1 MEKSVLNPR
10 SISNYQFIITML
22 SRKNWIYLT
31 VFILALFELP
41 PVIAREASPRNTVEI
56 LLNSITN
63 LKTGKPLTP
72 EEVKENDILSY
83 RALAL
88 LNIREISRKAL
99 GKYWKKRTLT
109 EQKVFIDL
117 LSRMFIKEAFPNSG
131 KFFSALKLIY
141 SQTTI
146 KESKANVPLTV
157 VHEKEGEINIDFHL
171 QKYRDQWQ
179 VVDVD
184 LDEISMRNN
193 MRSQLY
199 KVISKNNYQ
208 ELVRRIKKKLTKY

>member
-1 MEKSVLNPR
+1 
-10 SISNYQFIITML
+10 ML

-31 VFILALFELP
+31 VFILALFELSL
-41 PVIAREASPRNTVEI
+41 VIAKEASPRNTVEI

-63 LKTGKPLTP
+63 LKTGEPLTP

-99 GKYWKKRTLT
+99 GKYWKKRSLT
-109 EQKVFIDL
+109 EQEVFIDL

-171 QKYRDQWQ
+171 QKYGDQWQ

>member
-1 MEKSVLNPR
+1 
-10 SISNYQFIITML
+10 ML

-41 PVIAREASPRNTVEI
+41 PVIAKEASPRNIVET

-72 EEVKENDILSY
+72 EEVKKNDILSY

-88 LNIREISRKAL
+88 LNTREISRKAL
-99 GKYWKKRTLT
+99 GKHWKNRTLT
-109 EQKVFIDL
+109 EQKMFIDL

-141 SQTTI
+141 GQPTI
-146 KESKANVPLTV
+146 SESKANVPLTV

-171 QKYRDQWQ
+171 QKYSDQWQ

-208 ELVRRIKKKLTKY
+208 ELVRRIKEKITKY

>member
-1 MEKSVLNPR
+1 
-10 SISNYQFIITML
+10 ML

-31 VFILALFELP
+31 VFILALFELS
-41 PVIAREASPRNTVEI
+41 PVIAKEASPRNTVET

-72 EEVKENDILSY
+72 EEVKKNDILSY

-88 LNIREISRKAL
+88 LNTREISRKAL
-99 GKYWKKRTLT
+99 GKHWKNRTLT

-141 SQTTI
+141 GQPTI
-146 KESKANVPLTV
+146 SESKANVPLTV

-184 LDEISMRNN
+184 LDGVSMRNS

-208 ELVRRIKKKLTKY
+208 ELVRRIKEKIAKY

>member
-1 MEKSVLNPR
+1 
-10 SISNYQFIITML
+10 ML

-31 VFILALFELP
+31 VFILALFELS
-41 PVIAREASPRNTVEI
+41 PVIAKEASPRNTVET

-72 EEVKENDILSY
+72 EEVKKNDILSY

-88 LNIREISRKAL
+88 LNTREISRKAL
-99 GKYWKKRTLT
+99 GKYWKNRTLT

-141 SQTTI
+141 GQPTI
-146 KESKANVPLTV
+146 NKSKANVPLTV

-184 LDEISMRNN
+184 LDGISMRNN

>member
-1 MEKSVLNPR
+1 M
-10 SISNYQFIITML
+10 I
-22 SRKNWIYLT
+22 SRKNWIYLI
-31 VFILALFELP
+31 VFILASFRLSPIVAE
-41 PVIAREASPRNTVEI
+41 ETSPRNTVET

-63 LKTGKPLTP
+63 LKTRKPLTP
-72 EEVKENDILSY
+72 EEVKKNDILSY

-99 GKYWKKRTLT
+99 GKYWKKRSLT

-141 SQTTI
+141 GQTTI
-146 KESKANVPLTV
+146 NESKANVPLTV

>member
-1 MEKSVLNPR
+1 
-10 SISNYQFIITML
+10 ML
-22 SRKNWIYLT
+22 SRKNWIFLT
-31 VFILALFELP
+31 VFILALFELS
-41 PVIAREASPRNTVEI
+41 PVIAKEASPRNTVEI

-99 GKYWKKRTLT
+99 GKYWKKRSLT

-131 KFFSALKLIY
+131 KFFSALKVIY
-141 SQTTI
+141 GQTTI

-171 QKYRDQWQ
+171 QKYGDQWQ

-208 ELVRRIKKKLTKY
+208 EIVRRIKEKIAKY

>member
-1 MEKSVLNPR
+1 
-10 SISNYQFIITML
+10 ML

-31 VFILALFELP
+31 VFILALFELS
-41 PVIAREASPRNTVEI
+41 PVIAKEASPRNTVEI

-99 GKYWKKRTLT
+99 GKYWKKRSLT

-141 SQTTI
+141 GQPTI
-146 KESKANVPLTV
+146 SESKANVPLTV

-184 LDEISMRNN
+184 LGGVSMRNN

-208 ELVRRIKKKLTKY
+208 ELVRRIKEKIAKY

>member
-1 MEKSVLNPR
+1 
-10 SISNYQFIITML
+10 ML
-22 SRKNWIYLT
+22 SRKNWICLT

-41 PVIAREASPRNTVEI
+41 PVIAKEVSPRNTVEI
-56 LLNSITN
+56 LLSSITN

-88 LNIREISRKAL
+88 LNIREISRETL
-99 GKYWKKRTLT
+99 GKYWKKRSLT

-141 SQTTI
+141 GQTTI
-146 KESKANVPLTV
+146 NESKSNVPLTV

-171 QKYRDQWQ
+171 KKYRDQWQ

>member
-1 MEKSVLNPR
+1 M
-10 SISNYQFIITML
+10 I
-22 SRKNWIYLT
+22 SRKNWIYLI
-31 VFILALFELP
+31 VFILASFRLSPIVAE
-41 PVIAREASPRNTVEI
+41 ETSPRNTVET

-99 GKYWKKRTLT
+99 GKYWKKRSLT

-141 SQTTI
+141 GQPTI
-146 KESKANVPLTV
+146 SESKANVPLTV

-171 QKYRDQWQ
+171 QKYGDQWQ

-208 ELVRRIKKKLTKY
+208 ELVRRIKEKLTKY

>member
-1 MEKSVLNPR
+1 
-10 SISNYQFIITML
+10 ML

-31 VFILALFELP
+31 VFILALFELS
-41 PVIAREASPRNTVEI
+41 PVIAKEASPRNTVEI
-56 LLNSITN
+56 LLSSITN

-88 LNIREISRKAL
+88 LNIREISRKVL
-99 GKYWKKRTLT
+99 GKYWKKRSLT

-117 LSRMFIKEAFPNSG
+117 LSQMFIKEAFPNSG

-141 SQTTI
+141 GQTTI
-146 KESKANVPLTV
+146 NESKSNVPLTV

>member
-1 MEKSVLNPR
+1 
-10 SISNYQFIITML
+10 ML

-31 VFILALFELP
+31 VFILALFELS
-41 PVIAREASPRNTVEI
+41 PVIAKETSPRNTVEI

-99 GKYWKKRTLT
+99 GKYWKKRSLT
-109 EQKVFIDL
+109 EQKVFVDL

-131 KFFSALKLIY
+131 KFFSALQLIY
-141 SQTTI
+141 GQPTI
-146 KESKANVPLTV
+146 NESKANVPLTV

-208 ELVRRIKKKLTKY
+208 ELVRRIKAKLSKF

>member
-1 MEKSVLNPR
+1 
-10 SISNYQFIITML
+10 ML

-41 PVIAREASPRNTVEI
+41 PVIAKEASPRNTVEI
-56 LLNSITN
+56 LLSSITN

-99 GKYWKKRTLT
+99 GKYWKKRSLT
-109 EQKVFIDL
+109 EQKVFVDL

-171 QKYRDQWQ
+171 QKYGDQWEG
-179 VVDVD
+179 VDVD

-193 MRSQLY
+193 MRSRLY

-208 ELVRRIKKKLTKY
+208 ELVRRIKEKLTKY

>member
-1 MEKSVLNPR
+1 
-10 SISNYQFIITML
+10 ML

-31 VFILALFELP
+31 VFILALFELS
-41 PVIAREASPRNTVEI
+41 PVIAKEASPRNTVEI

-99 GKYWKKRTLT
+99 GKYWKKRSLT

-141 SQTTI
+141 GQPSI
-146 KESKANVPLTV
+146 NESKANVPLTV

>member
-1 MEKSVLNPR
+1 
-10 SISNYQFIITML
+10 ML

-31 VFILALFELP
+31 VFILALFELS
-41 PVIAREASPRNTVEI
+41 PVIAKEASPRNTVEI
-56 LLNSITN
+56 LLSSITN

-88 LNIREISRKAL
+88 LNIREISRKVL
-99 GKYWKKRTLT
+99 GKYWKKRSLT
-109 EQKVFIDL
+109 EQNVFVDL
-117 LSRMFIKEAFPNSG
+117 LSRMFINEAFPNSG

-141 SQTTI
+141 SQITI

>member
-1 MEKSVLNPR
+1 
-10 SISNYQFIITML
+10 ML

-31 VFILALFELP
+31 VFILALFELS
-41 PVIAREASPRNTVEI
+41 PVIAKEASPRNTVEI

-72 EEVKENDILSY
+72 EEVKKNDILSY

-88 LNIREISRKAL
+88 LNTREISRKAL
-99 GKYWKKRTLT
+99 GKYWKNRTLT

-141 SQTTI
+141 GQPTI
-146 KESKANVPLTV
+146 SESKANVPLTV

-208 ELVRRIKKKLTKY
+208 ELVRRIKEKLTKY

>member
-1 MEKSVLNPR
+1 
-10 SISNYQFIITML
+10 ML

-31 VFILALFELP
+31 VFILALFELS
-41 PVIAREASPRNTVEI
+41 PVIAKEASPRNTVEI

-99 GKYWKKRTLT
+99 GKYWKKRSLT

-141 SQTTI
+141 GQTTI

>member
-1 MEKSVLNPR
+1 
-10 SISNYQFIITML
+10 ML

-31 VFILALFELP
+31 VFILALFELS
-41 PVIAREASPRNTVEI
+41 PVIAKEASPRNTVEI

-99 GKYWKKRTLT
+99 GKYWKKRSLT
-109 EQKVFIDL
+109 EQKVFIHL
-117 LSRMFIKEAFPNSG
+117 LSQMFVKEAFPNSG

-146 KESKANVPLTV
+146 KELKANVPLTV

-208 ELVRRIKKKLTKY
+208 ELVRRIKEKIAEY

>member
-1 MEKSVLNPR
+1 
-10 SISNYQFIITML
+10 ML

-31 VFILALFELP
+31 VFILALFELS
-41 PVIAREASPRNTVEI
+41 PVIAKEASPRNTVEI

-141 SQTTI
+141 GQTTI

-208 ELVRRIKKKLTKY
+208 ELVRRIKEKLTKY

>member
-1 MEKSVLNPR
+1 
-10 SISNYQFIITML
+10 ML

-31 VFILALFELP
+31 VFILALFELS
-41 PVIAREASPRNTVEI
+41 PVIAKEASPRNTVEI

-72 EEVKENDILSY
+72 EEVKENAILSY

-141 SQTTI
+141 GQPTI
-146 KESKANVPLTV
+146 SESKANVPLTV

-171 QKYRDQWQ
+171 QKYGDQWQ

-193 MRSQLY
+193 MRSQLH

>member
-1 MEKSVLNPR
+1 
-10 SISNYQFIITML
+10 ML

-31 VFILALFELP
+31 VFILALFELS
-41 PVIAREASPRNTVEI
+41 PVIAKEASPRNTVEI

-99 GKYWKKRTLT
+99 GKYWKKRSLT

-117 LSRMFIKEAFPNSG
+117 LSQMFIKEAFPNSG
-131 KFFSALKLIY
+131 EFFSALKLIY
-141 SQTTI
+141 GPPAI
-146 KESKANVPLTV
+146 NESKARVPLTV
-157 VHEKEGEINIDFHL
+157 VHEREGEINIDFHL
-171 QKYRDQWQ
+171 QKFGDQWQ
-179 VVDVD
+179 AVDVD

-193 MRSQLY
+193 MRSQFY
-199 KVISKNNYQ
+199 KVMSKNNYR
-208 ELVRRIKKKLTKY
+208 ELVRRIKEKLTKS

>member
-1 MEKSVLNPR
+1 
-10 SISNYQFIITML
+10 ML

-31 VFILALFELP
+31 VFILALFELS
-41 PVIAREASPRNTVEI
+41 PVIAKEASPRNTVEI

-72 EEVKENDILSY
+72 EEVKKNDILSY

-99 GKYWKKRTLT
+99 GKYWKKRSLT

-141 SQTTI
+141 GQTTI
-146 KESKANVPLTV
+146 NESKANVPLTV

-208 ELVRRIKKKLTKY
+208 ELVRRIKEKLTKY

>member
-1 MEKSVLNPR
+1 
-10 SISNYQFIITML
+10 ML

-31 VFILALFELP
+31 VFILALFELS
-41 PVIAREASPRNTVEI
+41 PVIAKEASPRNTVEI
-56 LLNSITN
+56 LLSSITN

-99 GKYWKKRTLT
+99 GKYWKKRSLT

-117 LSRMFIKEAFPNSG
+117 LSQMFIKEAFPNSG

>member
-1 MEKSVLNPR
+1 
-10 SISNYQFIITML
+10 ML

-31 VFILALFELP
+31 VFILALFELS
-41 PVIAREASPRNTVEI
+41 PVIAKETSPRNTVEI

-72 EEVKENDILSY
+72 KEVKENDILSY

-141 SQTTI
+141 GQPTI
-146 KESKANVPLTV
+146 SESKANVPLTV

-208 ELVRRIKKKLTKY
+208 ELVRRIKEKLTKY

>member
-1 MEKSVLNPR
+1 
-10 SISNYQFIITML
+10 ML

-31 VFILALFELP
+31 VFILALFELS
-41 PVIAREASPRNTVEI
+41 PVIAKETSPRNTVEI

-72 EEVKENDILSY
+72 EEVEENDILSY

-141 SQTTI
+141 GQPTI
-146 KESKANVPLTV
+146 KESKVNVPLTV

-171 QKYRDQWQ
+171 QKYGDQWQ

-208 ELVRRIKKKLTKY
+208 ELVRRIKEKLTKY

>member
-1 MEKSVLNPR
+1 
-10 SISNYQFIITML
+10 ML

-31 VFILALFELP
+31 VFILALFELC
-41 PVIAREASPRNTVEI
+41 PVLAKEVSPRNTVEI

-63 LKTGKPLTP
+63 LKTGKSLTP
-72 EEVKENDILSY
+72 EEVEKNDILSY
-83 RALAL
+83 RALVL
-88 LNIREISRKAL
+88 LNIREISRKSL

-117 LSRMFIKEAFPNSG
+117 LTQMLIKEAFPSSG
-131 KFFSALKLIY
+131 KFFSELNLIY
-141 SQTTI
+141 GQPTI
-146 KESKANVPLTV
+146 NESKANVPLTV
-157 VHEKEGEINIDFHL
+157 VHKKEGEINIDFHL

-184 LDEISMRNN
+184 LDGISMRNN

-208 ELVRRIKKKLTKY
+208 ELVRRIKEKIAKY

>member
-10 SISNYQFIITML
+10 AISNYQFIITML

-31 VFILALFELP
+31 VFILALFELS
-41 PVIAREASPRNTVEI
+41 PVIAKETSPRNTVEI

-99 GKYWKKRTLT
+99 GKYWKNRTLT

-171 QKYRDQWQ
+171 QKYGDQWQ

>member
-1 MEKSVLNPR
+1 
-10 SISNYQFIITML
+10 ML

-31 VFILALFELP
+31 VCILALFELS
-41 PVIAREASPRNTVEI
+41 PVIAKEASPRNTVEI

-72 EEVKENDILSY
+72 EEVKKNDILSY

-99 GKYWKKRTLT
+99 GKYWKNRTFT